1 MLPELILKEE
11 RKDNFSLL
19 FVLGLFSSLIGFLA
33 ASALFPSEK
42 SVLTVIFA
50 SIPLVYPLT
59 TKFLADEKR
68 KAESY
73 FEEVEIYGS
82 LFAGE
87 ALGFM
92 LISLFSPGALSLQAS
107 AAGISG
113 NAVSPGFFFQVLSN
127 NLMVF
132 SGILLVSAIVGSA
145 GAFILVWNASVLGRF
160 FASLINRLEGF
171 RVLTGTS
178 ETASPLAYVPHA
190 SFEMAGFILAGISG
204 SMISAAVYREHFDRR
219 KWLDILKL
227 VVLGLVFVLSGAI
240 LEAA

>member
-11 RKDNFSLL
+11 RKDSFSLL
-19 FVLGLFSSLIGFLA
+19 FVLGLVSSLTGFLA
-33 ASALFPSEK
+33 AKVLFPSELP
-42 SVLTVIFA
+42 VLAVIFA

-68 KAESY
+68 QSESY

-82 LFAGE
+82 LFSGE

-92 LISLFSPGALSLQAS
+92 LISLFNPGALSLQGS

-113 NAVSPGFFFQVLSN
+113 NAVSPGFFLQVLSN

-132 SGILLVSAIVGSA
+132 SGILAVSAAIGSA

-160 FASLINRLEGF
+160 FASLVNRLEGV

-227 VVLGLVFVLSGAI
+227 VVLGLVFVLSGAV